1 MDVYSSIIYDH
12 YKNPRHLKVISSPDL
27 ESERL
32 NPSCG
37 DSIKF
42 QAKVQHGRI
51 ADIGFTAQG
60 CVISRAAA
68 SLLSEYALDKRLSE
82 IQELNAE
89 AIKNL
94 IKIELGPVR
103 LKCALLPLQVLQE
116 AIDSYQKK
124 SS

>member
-1 MDVYSSIIYDH
+1 MDVYSAIIHDH
-12 YKNPRHLKVISSPDL
+12 YRNPRNLKVIADPDL

-42 QAKVQHGRI
+42 QASVGNGRI
-51 ADIGFTAQG
+51 IDIGFSAQG
-60 CVISRAAA
+60 CVISRATA
-68 SLLSEYALDKRLSE
+68 SLLSEYVLNKELSE
-82 IQELNAE
+82 IQSLDSAT
-89 AIKNL
+89 IKDL

-116 AIDSYQKK
+116 AIDSYLKK
-124 SS
+124 QL